1 MAVVTISR
9 QFGSGGRT
17 LGKMI
22 AEELGYT
29 FADNEIIQR
38 LSKEA
43 NVSANWIRSFEKE
56 AGSRLSRITS
66 KMVSKRWLDRVL
78 AGERGYL
85 DEEIYLDYMVLIIAQ
100 IADEGDAVILGRG
113 SQYILDDHPEAFH
126 ILLIDELENRIKFMV
141 EHYEM
146 TERQA
151 AQAVNYEDR
160 RRTSLYRRLG
170 KKNYNDP
177 ELYHLVLNMGRL
189 DLQAALKLVCTELR

>member
-29 FADNEIIQR
+29 FVDNEIVQR

-56 AGSRLSRITS
+56 AGSRLSRIIS
-66 KMVSKRWLDRVL
+66 NMVSKRWLDRVL

-100 IADEGDAVILGRG
+100 IADEGNAVILGRG

-160 RRTSLYRRLG
+160 RRASLYRRLG
-170 KKNYNDP
+170 KKNYNDA

-189 DLQAALKLVCTELR
+189 DLQAALKIVCTKLR

>member
-22 AEELGYT
+22 AEELNYT

-113 SQYILDDHPEAFH
+113 SQYILDDHPETFH

-151 AQAVNYEDR
+151 TQAVNYEDR

-189 DLQAALKLVCTELR
+189 DLQAALKIVCTKLR